1 MPVHAMTHRATRA
14 PMGLAAVAGAD
25 NMAGKRARKCARA
38 EKGT

>member
-1 MPVHAMTHRATRA
+1 MPGQVMTHRTTRA
-14 PMGLAAVAGAD
+14 PTGLAVVTGAD